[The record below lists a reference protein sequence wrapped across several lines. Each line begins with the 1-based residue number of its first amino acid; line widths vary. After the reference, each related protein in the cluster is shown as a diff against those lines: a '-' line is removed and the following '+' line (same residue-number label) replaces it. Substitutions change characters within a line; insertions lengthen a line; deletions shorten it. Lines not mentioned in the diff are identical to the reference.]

1 MLVLRNNIYI
11 FFLNSFESSFHYQS
25 SRVKYTDIGI
35 LRSDYY
41 FRIGYSC
48 FTTHLVHTWNTYY
61 TPGER
66 LRNFEII
73 VHTRLGRKKRCGSMS
88 TNKLNTGETKSF
100 PCEPEAIGTA
110 MTIIL
115 PGETNILTLCEVF
128 IFGKG
133 TVEMNVSIAINTGRK
148 HTD

>member
-1 MLVLRNNIYI
+1 VIT
-11 FFLNSFESSFHYQS
+11 FENRFHCHSSS
-25 SRVKYTDIGI
+25 VKYMNLRI
-35 LRSDYY
+35 LHIDYY
-41 FRIGYSC
+41 LRIGYNC
-48 FTTHLVHTWNTYY
+48 FKTHLVYTWNTYY

-73 VHTRLGRKKRCGSMS
+73 VHPRSGRKKRCGSMS
-88 TNKLNTGETKSF
+88 TNILETGETKSF
-100 PCEPEAIGTA
+100 SCEPEAIGTS
-110 MTIIL
+110 MTIRL

-133 TVEMNVSIAINTGRK
+133 TVEMNISIASNTRRK